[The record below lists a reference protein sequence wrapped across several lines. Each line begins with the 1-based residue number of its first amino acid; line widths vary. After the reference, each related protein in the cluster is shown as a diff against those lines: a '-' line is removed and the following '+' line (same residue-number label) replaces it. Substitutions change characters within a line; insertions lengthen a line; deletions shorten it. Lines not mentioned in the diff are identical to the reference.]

1 MFISNADKQYLLD
14 QVKALVKDMNLASS
28 EITMLKGKV
37 RALEGTVLIMKE
49 ESKQKKAKKPKKVLT
64 PEQKAKQREYQRMYK
79 ARKKQEE
86 QDWKLVQA
94 IAGEGNTNVS
104 A

>member
-14 QVKALVKDMNLASS
+14 QVKVLVRDMNAASA

-37 RALEGTVLIMKE
+37 RALEATVLILRE
-49 ESKQKKAKKPKKVLT
+49 EVKQKKAKKPKKALT

-79 ARKKQEE
+79 ARKKQELT
-86 QDWKLVQA
+86 Q
-94 IAGEGNTNVS
+94 GTTNVS